1 MKPKKF
7 DSINVIPFI
16 DIMLVLLVIILTT
29 ASFVAKG
36 IIPVNLP
43 SAKSATIKKDKKSL
57 VVTIKANDEILF
69 NESSIDEKE
78 LENSLLKYDK
88 KTNIEIN
95 CDKDVRFELFIKL
108 LDTLKENEFE
118 NIAIITKKESKS

>member
-29 ASFVAKG
+29 ASFIAKG

-43 SAKSATIKKDKKSL
+43 SAKSATILKDNKNL
-57 VVTIKANDEILF
+57 VVTVKEDNQILF
-69 NESSIDEKE
+69 NKQAVDLNS
-78 LENSLLKYDK
+78 LEESLLKFEK
-88 KTNIEIN
+88 STNIEIN
-95 CDKDVRFELFIKL
+95 CDKEVKFELFVKL
-108 LDTLKENEFE
+108 LDTLKKNNYE
-118 NIAIITKKESKS
+118 NIAIVTRMESQN